1 MMGNQPDSIPSNVQL
16 ADGPDGE
23 YEGSYQFLGT
33 QNSFITLP
41 NLGGLDVQ
49 YSLTVLM
56 WVYLQGQDGP
66 LFNYRPSGDWKVHI
80 WLANGGKFYSSMV
93 KRGGPMLTHSQSPA
107 PLMIRQWAYVAT
119 SYDYNTGITR
129 MWVDGIEIDQL
140 HIGVQSLTTNYDVRI
155 GVKDDDGRRFKGRV
169 SRV

>member
-1 MMGNQPDSIPSNVQL
+1 MGNQPDVIPSN
-16 ADGPDGE
+16 GE

-33 QNSFITLP
+33 QNSFITLC

-80 WLANGGKFYSSMV
+80 WLANGGKFYSRMV
-93 KRGGPMLTHSQSPA
+93 KWGGPMLTHLQSPA

-119 SYDYNTGITR
+119 SYYT
-129 MWVDGIEIDQL
+129 
-140 HIGVQSLTTNYDVRI
+140 
-155 GVKDDDGRRFKGRV
+155 
-169 SRV
+169 